1 MERVATYVHVLLLD
15 FTSSIFDNNEWSADT
30 SSIRSD
36 VNRLLLQVDVD
47 TDELVDPSR
56 STKLTESANESR
68 STSSKTKNVTVEVDD
83 QVTFGIDFSS
93 IENVDVCGTSTS
105 SQSVRASGRLRG
117 RYRLTLDTDQE
128 TDIPNRFFFDIG
140 RDVSHECQIL
150 DQSTS
155 FSFRC
160 ITRTQ
165 HSTLRWLKS
174 TRSRNFPRLFE
185 LRRNTSHH
193 S

>member
-93 IENVDVCGTSTS
+93 IENVDVCDQL
-105 SQSVRASGRLRG
+105 QSLKSGFRERDCE
-117 RYRLTLDTDQE
+117 RMNRLTFDTDQE
-128 TDIPNRFFFDIG
+128 TDIPDGFLFDIG
-140 RDVSHECQIL
+140 RDVSHESQIL

-160 ITRTQ
+160 ITRT
-165 HSTLRWLKS
+165 
-174 TRSRNFPRLFE
+174 
-185 LRRNTSHH
+185 
-193 S
+193 